1 MNKDNKFFRTA
12 FILLFLV
19 FLIVLTS
26 LKFYSMNVSKLPE
39 RESEILSLENKE
51 TIPSFW
57 NLTEI
62 QSVPLNITYT
72 DVEYYWNETVQ
83 KNFTLQHL
91 FYTSQYWNNSALR
104 VHGVLLLPDNSS
116 GDLEKLPGILLMHG
130 LGGSYIKM
138 IEYGY
143 VLAAHN
149 YCVLLIDHPGHGL
162 SDGPFPSSDW
172 LVPDVPEN
180 YTITPDLLNRT
191 HFYLVARSAIR
202 AVDVLLNQTY
212 IDSQKICSMGG
223 SYGGIA
229 SMFVSNIYWSKVKT
243 AIPIIAAGDLKTGF
257 STDYTFFHL
266 IVNTNEKPIDNPGYS
281 YLYEYFD
288 PIRYVNTPNN
298 PPTLFICGTNDEFFP
313 INSFNATF
321 TNSSNNLNAISMTP
335 GGHHGFL
342 MNPVTGSILYW
353 LNYTLGNATA
363 PPDTQVSREITN
375 TLLGSK
381 LTVSAKIETNAT
393 ISKVKLA
400 YRREFAGLTW
410 NELEMTQ
417 TGNNSWNIEL
427 FSLPINT
434 QINYYVIVEL
444 EDDEYIMFSTHV
456 WNDTLSTWVE
466 IPFIILITIGST
478 LVIFFLLKHDI
489 KKNEIKIPKSDRNK
503 LYSLFVFQVITSEI
517 TEIFILFS
525 FLSPLVILLPESNAF
540 GISMLDILNVYID
553 FIPILSIILLLVI
566 IIGYIL
572 SMTKP
577 ILGGLVNII
586 PPLILI
592 IGSSLLFNIFADSAS
607 IIGLELTSIIL
618 SNGIIIWIIMSV
630 IQIIFDI
637 FKRIYKK
644 RMIAYNKKI

>member
-1 MNKDNKFFRTA
+1 MNKDNKFFRIA
-12 FILLFLV
+12 FILLVL
-19 FLIVLTS
+19 LIVLTS
-26 LKFYSMNVSKLPE
+26 LKFYSMDGSSLSEK
-39 RESEILSLENKE
+39 ESHNLSLENKE
-51 TIPSFW
+51 TIPNFW

-62 QSVPLNITYT
+62 QSIPLNITYT

-138 IEYGY
+138 IESGY

-191 HFYLVARSAIR
+191 HFYLVARSAVR

-212 IDSQKICSMGG
+212 IDSQKICTMGG

-229 SMFVSNIYWSKVKT
+229 SMFASNIYWSKVKT

-266 IVNTNEKPIDNPGYS
+266 IVNTNEKPIDSPGYS

-313 INSFNATF
+313 LNSFNATF
-321 TNSSNNLNAISMTP
+321 TKSTNNLNAISMTP

-342 MNPVTGSILYW
+342 LYPSVGSILYW
-353 LNYTLGNATA
+353 LNYTLGNGIA
-363 PPDTQVSREITN
+363 PPEIQVSREITN

-381 LTVSAKIETNAT
+381 LTVSANIETNAT

-417 TGNNSWNIEL
+417 TGNNSWNIEVS
-427 FSLPINT
+427 SLPINT
-434 QINYYVIVEL
+434 QISYYVIVEL
-444 EDDEYIMFSTHV
+444 EDEEYIMFSSHV
-456 WNDTLSTWVE
+456 WKDALSTWIE
-466 IPFIILITIGST
+466 IPFIILIALGST
-478 LVIFFLLKHDI
+478 LIIFLVLRHDI
-489 KKNEIKIPKSDRNK
+489 KKNKQKIPKSNQNK
-503 LYSLFVFQVITSEI
+503 LHLIYILQITTSEV
-517 TEIFILFS
+517 TEFFILMS

-577 ILGGLVNII
+577 ILGGIVNII

-618 SNGIIIWIIMSV
+618 SNGIIIWIVMCI
-630 IQIIFDI
+630 IQISFDV

-644 RMIAYNKKI
+644 RLFGSKKSR